1 MKSRYLLIFSSN
13 LNLFYQLRV
22 FIVEVII
29 NMQLTMNT
37 DKNRTSLLLL
47 ARLMETER
55 PKLLCYAYYRLGNE
69 ADAQDAVQDAFLR
82 MTQKLYDS
90 SGEIG
95 NLKCYVFR
103 ILSDLCSSRMAHD
116 YRVHTISIDNQLNVA
131 ATGEEDNREEEFK
144 RISRLLDTLPEEQA
158 EVIKLRIYGNNS
170 FAEIAEILS
179 VPLPTVKSRFLYG
192 LTKLRRA
199 MKDEKKTEA

>member
-1 MKSRYLLIFSSN
+1 MKSRYLLFFSSN
-13 LNLFYQLRV
+13 LNLFYRLRV
-22 FIVEVII
+22 FIVEVIK

-37 DKNRTSLLLL
+37 DKNSTSLLLL

-82 MTQKLYDS
+82 MTQKLSDS

-103 ILSDLCSSRMAHD
+103 ILSNLCSSRMAHD

-144 RISRLLDTLPEEQA
+144 RISRLLDTIPEEQA

>member
-103 ILSDLCSSRMAHD
+103 ILSNLCSSRMAHD

>member
-1 MKSRYLLIFSSN
+1 
-13 LNLFYQLRV
+13 
-22 FIVEVII
+22 
-29 NMQLTMNT
+29 MQLTMNT

-47 ARLMETER
+47 ARLMKTER

-82 MTQKLYDS
+82 MTQKLSDS

-103 ILSDLCSSRMAHD
+103 ILSNLCSSRMAHD

-144 RISRLLDTLPEEQA
+144 RISRLLDILPEEQA

-199 MKDEKKTEA
+199 MKDEKRTEA

>member
-1 MKSRYLLIFSSN
+1 MKSRYLLFFSST
-13 LNLFYQLRV
+13 LNLFYRLRV
-22 FIVEVII
+22 FIVEVIK

-103 ILSDLCSSRMAHD
+103 ILSNLCSSRMAHD

-144 RISRLLDTLPEEQA
+144 RISRLLDILPEEQA

-192 LTKLRRA
+192 LTKLRQA
-199 MKDEKKTEA
+199 MKDEKKTDA

>member
-1 MKSRYLLIFSSN
+1 
-13 LNLFYQLRV
+13 
-22 FIVEVII
+22 
-29 NMQLTMNT
+29 
-37 DKNRTSLLLL
+37 
-47 ARLMETER
+47 
-55 PKLLCYAYYRLGNE
+55 
-69 ADAQDAVQDAFLR
+69 
-82 MTQKLYDS
+82 
-90 SGEIG
+90 
-95 NLKCYVFR
+95 
-103 ILSDLCSSRMAHD
+103 MAHV

-199 MKDEKKTEA
+199 MKDEKRTEA